1 MLEIWD
7 LEFGTLDLEFLISI
21 IHFVHETAKLSCL
34 LPVIHFVHETATL
47 SCLLLITPEKAIVAK
62 CITPL

>member
-7 LEFGTLDLEFLISI
+7 FEFGTLDLEFLISI
-21 IHFVHETAKLSCL
+21 
-34 LPVIHFVHETATL
+34 IHFVHETATL